1 MGEMEMKTYR
11 MMGPGGPMETT
22 APSLEKAK
30 SNLRYRLV
38 RECGLSWY
46 EAREYDMRDL
56 RAI

>member
-1 MGEMEMKTYR
+1 MGGMEMKTYR